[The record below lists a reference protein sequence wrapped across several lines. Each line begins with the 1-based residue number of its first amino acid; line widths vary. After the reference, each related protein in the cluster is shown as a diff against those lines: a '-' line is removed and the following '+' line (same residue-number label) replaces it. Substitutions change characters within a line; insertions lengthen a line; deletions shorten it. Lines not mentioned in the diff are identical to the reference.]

1 MAIGVNGDLPVFF
14 HSAYQ
19 PSQYNNG
26 LNISPHYIEEYY
38 PDGNYSIIKIDY
50 INYVSTWY
58 SQSVPWNISGTINI
72 NGADYSY
79 SGSVKTGSYEECK
92 FYCNITSDKIYHNN
106 DGTKSITITLKKVY
120 SVSSDVG
127 MDFGVDEGTLSTATI
142 ALTDIPIKHTLSI
155 SAGTGSSIIVQRTS
169 SNVLSTGTLSNGD
182 TIYEGDKLTITF
194 TASDGYN
201 IATHT
206 VNGSSYTSG
215 GSYTVPQSLSGNTLR
230 VVSTATVKSYT
241 LSISAGTGSTIT
253 VNRTSSPKQGA
264 STGNL
269 SSGATIYHF
278 DILQIS
284 FSANT
289 GYNVGTLTVNGSTF
303 TSGNSHTVD
312 NNVAVSSTASLK
324 VYKLILDAGKGSIIT
339 VSRESSLQDGAE
351 LGVLDN
357 DADIYHFDVL
367 VITFSS
373 SPEYEILTRTVNGI
387 EFPGGSHTV
396 TGTATVTTT
405 TRILGIIYI
414 DNGTTF
420 EKYMVFVDN
429 GTSWDQYIPYI
440 DNGTKFVQYS

>member
-1 MAIGVNGDLPVFF
+1 MDFSISSGKIEVTISSYAAGAAI
-14 HSAYQ
+14 
-19 PSQYNNG
+19 
-26 LNISPHYIEEYY
+26 LNIYYTEDYNVVNNTSTISITRMTMWHNQLSSKLCTIGGTITADGYTVFSAAEGVYSSGSNWGDSELLGNYPIVSAAIPHNSDGSKTVTLNFNIDAYCELNGGVKGWNM
-38 PDGNYSIIKIDY
+38 DGNTGS
-50 INYVSTWY
+50 VSLTLT
-58 SQSVPWNISGTINI
+58 SVPRPK
-72 NGADYSY
+72 A
-79 SGSVKTGSYEECK
+79 
-92 FYCNITSDKIYHNN
+92 
-106 DGTKSITITLKKVY
+106 
-120 SVSSDVG
+120 
-127 MDFGVDEGTLSTATI
+127 
-142 ALTDIPIKHTLSI
+142 LSI
-155 SAGTGSSIIVQRTS
+155 SQGTGSTISVSRTVA
-169 SNVLSTGTLSNGD
+169 NHGATAGDLSNGAS
-182 TIYEGDKLTITF
+182 IYSGDVLKITF
-194 TASDGYN
+194 GSETGYN
-201 IATHT
+201 LATHT
-206 VNGSSYTSG
+206 VNGT
-215 GSYTVPQSLSGNTLR
+215 TFTSGNTYNVSGDVS

-241 LSISAGTGSTIT
+241 LTMSAGTGSTIT

-420 EKYMVFVDN
+420 EKYMVFIDN
-429 GTSWDQYIPYI
+429 GTGWDQYIPYI